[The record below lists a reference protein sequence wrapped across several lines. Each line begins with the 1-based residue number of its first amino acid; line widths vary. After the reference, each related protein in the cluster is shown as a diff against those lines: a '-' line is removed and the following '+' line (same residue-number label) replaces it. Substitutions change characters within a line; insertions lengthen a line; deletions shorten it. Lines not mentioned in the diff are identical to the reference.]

1 MERSLLQ
8 EKYPVYILELDK
20 SETEFQTTDDIVAY
34 FKDRIDSHEITRYL
48 GEFDHFAHTN
58 ALKDG
63 SIQEG
68 IIAAK
73 NVMFCFGIAL
83 PKPEMLAVR
92 PRSFGIAEYADR
104 FVVSFME
111 APIPIADETM
121 KSWVEALV
129 KPKA

>member
-1 MERSLLQ
+1 MEQSLLQ
-8 EKYPVYILELDK
+8 DKYPVYILELAK
-20 SETEFQTTDDIVAY
+20 SETEFSSTDEIVGY
-34 FKDRIDSHEITRYL
+34 FKGLIEDHEITRYL
-48 GEFDHFAHTN
+48 GEFDHYAHTN

-92 PRSFGIAEYADR
+92 PRSFGIAEYEDR

-111 APIPIADETM
+111 APIPVANEVM
-121 KSWVEALV
+121 VSWVQALV

>member
-1 MERSLLQ
+1 M
-8 EKYPVYILELDK
+8 
-20 SETEFQTTDDIVAY
+20 AY
-34 FKDRIDSHEITRYL
+34 FKDCIDSHEITRYL
-48 GEFDHFAHTN
+48 GEFDHHAHTS

-92 PRSFGIAEYADR
+92 PRSFGIAEYTDR

-129 KPKA
+129 EPKA

>member
-1 MERSLLQ
+1 MEKSLLQ

-20 SETEFQTTDDIVAY
+20 SETELLNTDEIVAY
-34 FKDRIDSHEITRYL
+34 FKDRIDNHEITRYL
-48 GEFDHFAHTN
+48 GDFDHYAHTN

-111 APIPIADETM
+111 APIPIADDTM